1 MKVRFDENDDIVVN
15 DIPDEMMAEI
25 ERRANQKS
33 WSPEDELRDIFIRAV
48 SEDNF
53 AAN

>member
-1 MKVRFDENDDIVVN
+1 MRVRFDENDDIVVD

-25 ERRANQKS
+25 ERRANEKG

-48 SEDNF
+48 REDKF
-53 AAN
+53 VAN